1 MTQSTGKTLRVGV
14 LAGIHNLDPQK
25 AQDVDSLF
33 VLRQIVEAPF
43 ATQPGTTEL
52 EPALFASG
60 LESAGGEGLVYR
72 AGLKDGLLLSDGSP
86 LTARQ
91 VAECLQKVSL
101 ITEQAEVEHD
111 GNDVV
116 FRLRG
121 PNPRF
126 DVALSHPQCTIYDQ
140 SGGKLLGT
148 GAFQLA
154 DDSRPDRIHLVRN
167 PHHREVVAIDEV
179 YFEAYPLDDAGR
191 PTALLAA
198 IEAGEVDYA
207 YVLSRDDIN
216 RLGGV
221 KKSIL
226 PGISTAM
233 LYLNTQSP
241 KLADPRLRQAIGH
254 AIDRIEVARTSYSNA
269 LAFAAP
275 SLLPRAL
282 GGGGRWPRL
291 RPEQG
296 PGAAVGGR

>member
-116 FRLRG
+116 FRLRD

-148 GAFQLA
+148 GVSLQSGRFFHTSTGVPGLGVFTVGGVEFTARSGL
-154 DDSRPDRIHLVRN
+154 RLV
-167 PHHREVVAIDEV
+167 DEV
-179 YFEAYPLDDAGR
+179 EAFW
-191 PTALLAA
+191 
-198 IEAGEVDYA
+198 
-207 YVLSRDDIN
+207 
-216 RLGGV
+216 LG
-221 KKSIL
+221 
-226 PGISTAM
+226 
-233 LYLNTQSP
+233 Q
-241 KLADPRLRQAIGH
+241 
-254 AIDRIEVARTSYSNA
+254 
-269 LAFAAP
+269 
-275 SLLPRAL
+275 
-282 GGGGRWPRL
+282 
-291 RPEQG
+291 
-296 PGAAVGGR
+296 